1 MKIKFN
7 ERSAIEAMR
16 NSGFVDENNI
26 KKTIYD
32 LAKYNFH
39 VKGLD
44 DKQNYKDI
52 LKYIT
57 EHCPNIIEAG
67 IYKDIDECIRN
78 AKKRDFRM
86 VHEVCITQSE
96 LDFIKQLGD
105 IKQEKAAFVMLAVAK
120 YYNALKNTDYDSA
133 FMTHTDICKMARITI
148 SKDERAIFM
157 QFAYDKNVLYRH
169 TYASSI
175 VKKLTFISHDDS
187 DPVVL
192 RLKENDYDD
201 LAYTYLA
208 YLTPHKFRRC
218 VSCGRWIRR
227 DSKDRRICKNC
238 SDKGIEEKSTIKEIQ
253 CIDCGEYV
261 YVSIH
266 DTETCRCEE
275 CNLIYQRKRNAL
287 KNKAYRERNKN
298 KS

>member
-7 ERSAIEAMR
+7 ERSAIEEMLSA
-16 NSGFVDENNI
+16 GFVDENNI

-39 VKGLD
+39 VKGMD
-44 DKQNYKDI
+44 DQQSYNDI

-57 EHCPNIIEAG
+57 ERCPSIIEAG

-96 LDFIKQLGD
+96 LNFIKQLGD

-120 YYNALKNTDYDSA
+120 YYNILKNTDYDSA

-148 SKDERAIFM
+148 KKDDRAVFM
-157 QFAYDKNVLYRH
+157 QFAYEKNVLYRH
-169 TYASSI
+169 TYASST
-175 VKKLTFISHDDS
+175 VKKLTFVSHDDS

-192 RLKENDYDD
+192 RLKERDYDD
-201 LAYTYLA
+201 LAYAYLA

-227 DSKDRRICKNC
+227 DGKDRMVCKNC
-238 SDKGIEEKSTIKEIQ
+238 SDKTTEEKSPIKSVF
-253 CIDCGEYV
+253 CVDCGREIYV
-261 YVSIH
+261 DIH
-266 DTETCRCEE
+266 NKRTCRCDE
-275 CNLIYQRKRNAL
+275 CQEIKIKEQKRDWWS
-287 KNKAYRERNKN
+287 RNRG
-298 KS
+298 SSE